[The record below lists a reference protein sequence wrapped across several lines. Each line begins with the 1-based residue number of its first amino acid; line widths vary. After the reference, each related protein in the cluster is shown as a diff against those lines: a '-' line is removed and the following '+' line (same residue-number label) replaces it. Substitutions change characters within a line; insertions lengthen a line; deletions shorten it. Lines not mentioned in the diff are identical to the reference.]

1 MGLTGTY
8 TDYAQGLE
16 RTGPGTGLPG
26 CMFHSEKARAAA
38 VLLLLIIFSSF
49 LAPVLTPYGCNEMNL
64 NEILARPSL
73 EHLLG
78 TDEMG
83 RDLFT
88 RLLYG
93 GRYSLLIAFGSVL
106 ISLLIGIITGSVS
119 GYFGG
124 WIDSVLSALVDLF
137 LSIPVFL
144 VLLILGALCGGRVWL
159 IPVIIGSF
167 SWMEVA
173 RIVRAEF
180 QAIRGREFVN
190 AARSVGVGHFSLV
203 FKHILPL
210 TFGPVVVAAT
220 AGLAQAMLAESALSF
235 LGLGVQ
241 PPVPTWGNMLR
252 NAQVFIQSSPLPA
265 FVPGFMIFIVC
276 LSFNVIGDS
285 LSERLLKD

>member
-1 MGLTGTY
+1 MGLSGTY
-8 TDYAQGLE
+8 TTHARGFA
-16 RTGPGTGLPG
+16 GTGNDTDLYG
-26 CMFHSEKARAAA
+26 GVFRSGKTRTATVFLFLV
-38 VLLLLIIFSSF
+38 VLSSA
-49 LAPVLTPYGCNEMNL
+49 LAPVLTPYGCNQMDL
-64 NEILARPSL
+64 DKILAPPSL

-78 TDEMG
+78 TDEVG

-106 ISLLIGIITGSVS
+106 ISLLIGIITGSAS
-119 GYFGG
+119 GYFDGRL
-124 WIDSVLSALVDLF
+124 DSVISILMDLF

-144 VLLILGALCGGRVWL
+144 VLLVLGALCSGKVWL

-180 QAIRGREFVN
+180 LSIRNREFVS
-190 AARSVGVGHFSLV
+190 AARSIGAGHISLV

-252 NAQVFIQSSPLPA
+252 NAQVFIQSSPLTA
-265 FVPGFMIFIVC
+265 FAPGFMIFIVC
-276 LSFNVIGDS
+276 LSFNIIGDG
-285 LSERLLKD
+285 LSEAFSRD